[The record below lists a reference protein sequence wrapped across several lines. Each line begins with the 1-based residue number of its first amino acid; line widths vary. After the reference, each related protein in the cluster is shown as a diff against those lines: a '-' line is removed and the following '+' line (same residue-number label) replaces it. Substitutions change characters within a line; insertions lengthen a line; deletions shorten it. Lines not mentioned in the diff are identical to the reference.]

1 MKASKSPLNGVHSGR
16 QIKLMRLA
24 WLVFAFTLICLQIA
38 SQAAAYHAYQ
48 NMQVPPDQTQALNA
62 LGLDVETYAAYK
74 FLLGLPIPLLWGSMG
89 LLIFWQKSHDR
100 SALIISALIL
110 GLGTASSIPP
120 WQAFASAYPN
130 WLHIV
135 PIVAFVSNVCLYSFF
150 FVFPTGRYEPRWT
163 VWVAVALSLF
173 NILQSYSFVLPP
185 SLLELGKRLEWF
197 FPDFLYRHASQLD
210 RGSLLPLQV
219 HLHPGRETANKMGGV
234 CNRDLHPN
242 IRSYCVNRFVFENSN
257 PEEDI
262 SFITV
267 FVQPLGWMLP
277 FAIIPIVIAASILRY
292 KLFEIDL
299 IIRRTLVYS
308 LLSLLLAFI
317 YLGTVTVLQKLFT
330 KQSGQTSPLTIVLST
345 LAIAALFNPLRRRI
359 QDFIDRRFYR
369 RKYDAEGV
377 LTAFTTQAR
386 DEVDKERLSAS
397 LVKAIEQTLQPERVS
412 VWLKNTQ
419 R

>member
-197 FPDFLYRHASQLD
+197 FPIFFIATLASLIVAPYYRYKYISTPVEKQQIKWVVFVTEISILIFA
-210 RGSLLPLQV
+210 V
-219 HLHPGRETANKMGGV
+219 TALTV
-234 CNRDLHPN
+234 L
-242 IRSYCVNRFVFENSN
+242 FFENSN

-397 LVKAIEQTLQPERVS
+397 LVKAIEETLQPERVS